1 MLPPLLKIISW
12 LSHNVDSYLPRVIIP
27 RSCLPMLRSGQILP
41 GSNGMRVGI
50 CVAVLIL
57 AGGVANA
64 AELRLFAIPGNTT
77 WADAKQG
84 PLSESRFIEVIDF
97 ESYENGIGPITPLR
111 VVPVPEISLAL
122 TATEVD
128 AATDS
133 SLFAFSLNVTRADVV
148 APTDIELEDGTIVE
162 AGTVLIPR
170 WSPFPQS
177 LEAVQL
183 LRQAGITEIEALIN
197 VAESFPRPP
206 GGDKYNKG
214 LNLTTLGI
222 FERALT
228 DQRLQEG
235 LGSVFDGDPLTHFE
249 RIDRVG
255 QDVKQIWTLY
265 IDLGRYFP
273 IRLFRLYPSLEEPAR
288 VSAYTFHR
296 GLPETEKI
304 IAGLSLDDPS
314 IGQLAFPRFTSIA
327 PTFPT
332 FVSEAS
338 VPVNVEDT
346 IAVAFDPQAY
356 MRYARFD
363 FQTPLDYDLAEME
376 FFADGFVPEA
386 VYTSNALPLPPA
398 TLGRIF
404 WDERKIGDPNRS
416 RAIVRVQTGVNP
428 EPDVL
433 FRVNDFE
440 REVEWRAEGATI
452 IDRRLGSLTEG
463 QEVDLNDENFNLEA
477 REIFSAA
484 LPEDR
489 ARVRL
494 TRKEYKALPGNVR
507 RHVEPDLEFWSG
519 VQLANNGELI
529 NAPSGRPFI
538 QIEAEFLSQE
548 PEAATIIS
556 NLRFEYSAPQITDQ
570 IGGEIAPAVDVIAGR
585 DTSFVL
591 VLSAEIGAENN
602 GFNRLQ
608 VFTPARTEAIE
619 GVEVDLGDGEFLN
632 LERAGG
638 EGEIGENQFRELY
651 VADDQFV
658 VGFPA
663 ISPAEDG
670 QVRNV
675 LVKVC
680 FQGRVIDFRTNFV
693 ASVFLDTLGAE
704 VERRFTRN
712 GILALGSSESGL
724 DTLALFLPQR
734 VQDND
739 VVDFAATDQL
749 SDRNSLAVIAD
760 ISAQSKNLVTNFR
773 VAPNPFT
780 PNGDEVNDEIVA
792 AFDIQRLL
800 TPRPVH
806 LEIFALNGRRLR
818 FIERHLSSGGY
829 SQPWD
834 GRDDAGQVVPPGL
847 YMLRI
852 STEADHAGTP
862 QTRIVSVAY

>member
-1 MLPPLLKIISW
+1 
-12 LSHNVDSYLPRVIIP
+12 
-27 RSCLPMLRSGQILP
+27 
-41 GSNGMRVGI
+41 MRIGI
-50 CVAVLIL
+50 CVAALVL
-57 AGGVANA
+57 AGWVVHAA

-77 WADAKQG
+77 WVDAKQG

-97 ESYENGIGPITPLR
+97 ESYENGIGPILPTR
-111 VVPVPEISLAL
+111 VVPVPEIPLAL
-122 TATEVD
+122 TADEVD

-133 SLFAFSLNVTRADVV
+133 TLFAFSLNVTRADVV
-148 APTDIELEDGTIVE
+148 APTEIELDDGAIVK
-162 AGTVLIPR
+162 AGTVLVPR
-170 WSPFPQS
+170 WSSFPRS

-183 LRQAGITEIEALIN
+183 LRRAGIAEIEAMIN

-222 FERALT
+222 FERTLT
-228 DQRLQEG
+228 GQRLQEG
-235 LGSVFDGDPLTHFE
+235 LGRVFDGDPLTHFE

-255 QDVKQIWTLY
+255 QDVKQIWSLY

-273 IRLFRLYPSLEEPAR
+273 ISLFRLYPSLEEPAR
-288 VSAYTFHR
+288 VSAYTFYR
-296 GLPETEKI
+296 GLPGTEKV
-304 IAGLSLDDPS
+304 IAGLSLDDPK
-314 IGQLAFPRFTSIA
+314 IGQLAFPTFAKIA
-327 PTFPT
+327 STFPT

-346 IAVAFDPQAY
+346 IAVAFNPQAY

-376 FFADGFVPEA
+376 FFADGFFPEA

-440 REVEWRAEGATI
+440 REVEWKEEGAII
-452 IDRRLGSLTEG
+452 IDQRLGSRTFG
-463 QEVDLNDENFNLEA
+463 QGVDLNDPELNLDA
-477 REIFSAA
+477 RELFSAA

-489 ARVRL
+489 QRVRL
-494 TRKEYKALPGNVR
+494 TRDEYKALPGNER
-507 RHVEPDLEFWSG
+507 RHVEPELEFWSG
-519 VQLANNGELI
+519 VQLVNNGELI

-538 QIEAEFLSQE
+538 QIEVEFLSKE

-570 IGGEIAPAVDVIAGR
+570 VFGEIAPAVDVIAGR

-591 VLSAEIGAENN
+591 VLNAGLGAENN

-608 VFTPARTEAIE
+608 VFTPARTEAIK
-619 GVEVDLGDGEFLN
+619 GVEVDLGDGKFLN
-632 LERAGG
+632 LERMDG
-638 EGEIGENQFRELY
+638 EGKIGEGQFRELY

-658 VGFPA
+658 VGFPT

-670 QVRNV
+670 QVRNA
-675 LVKVC
+675 LVKVR
-680 FQGRVIDFRTNFV
+680 FQGRVIDFRTNF
-693 ASVFLDTLGAE
+693 AANVFLDTLGAE
-704 VERRFTRN
+704 TERHFTRS
-712 GILALGSSESGL
+712 GILALGGSESAL
-724 DTLALFLPQR
+724 DTLAIFLPQR
-734 VQDND
+734 VEDND
-739 VVDFAATDQL
+739 VVDFVATDQL

-760 ISAQSKNLVTNFR
+760 ISAQSENLVTNFK

-780 PNGDEVNDEIVA
+780 PNGDDVNDEVVVT
-792 AFDIQRLL
+792 FDVQRLL
-800 TPRPVH
+800 TPKPVY
-806 LEIFALNGRRLR
+806 LEIFDLNGRCLH
-818 FIERHLSSGGY
+818 FIELRLSSGGY
-829 SQPWD
+829 SQQWD
-834 GRDDAGQVVPPGL
+834 GRDDAGQIVPPGL

-852 STEADHAGTP
+852 STEADHAGKA

>member
-1 MLPPLLKIISW
+1 
-12 LSHNVDSYLPRVIIP
+12 
-27 RSCLPMLRSGQILP
+27 
-41 GSNGMRVGI
+41 MRIGI
-50 CVAVLIL
+50 CVAALVL
-57 AGGVANA
+57 GGWVNAA

-77 WADAKQG
+77 WIDAKQG
-84 PLSESRFIEVIDF
+84 PLSENRFIEVIDL
-97 ESYENGIGPITPLR
+97 ESYENGIGPITPSR
-111 VVPVPEISLAL
+111 VVPVPEVPLAL
-122 TATEVD
+122 TAAEVD

-148 APTDIELEDGTIVE
+148 ASTDIELEDGTTVK
-162 AGTVLIPR
+162 AGTVLVPR
-170 WSPFPQS
+170 WNSFPRS

-183 LRQAGITEIEALIN
+183 LRRAGITEIEAMIN

-206 GGDKYNKG
+206 SGDKYNKG
-214 LNLTTLGI
+214 LNLTPLGI

-235 LGSVFDGDPLTHFE
+235 LWYVFDGDPLTHFE

-255 QDVKQIWTLY
+255 QDVKQQWILY

-273 IRLFRLYPSLEEPAR
+273 IRLFRLYPSLEEPSR
-288 VSAYTFHR
+288 VSAYTFSR
-296 GLPETEKI
+296 GLPGTEKV

-314 IGQLAFPRFTSIA
+314 VGQLAFPRFTKIA
-327 PTFPT
+327 STFPT
-332 FVSEAS
+332 FVPEAS
-338 VPVNVEDT
+338 APVNLEDT
-346 IAVAFDPQAY
+346 IAVAFKPQAY

-376 FFADGFVPEA
+376 FLADGFVPEA

-404 WDERKIGDPNRS
+404 WDERKIGDPNGS

-433 FRVNDFE
+433 FRVNKFE
-440 REVEWRAEGATI
+440 RSVEWKEEGASIT
-452 IDRRLGSLTEG
+452 DQRLGSKTFG
-463 QEVDLNDENFNLEA
+463 QEVDLNDEAFNLEA

-494 TRKEYKALPGNVR
+494 TRAEYKSLPGNER

-519 VQLANNGELI
+519 VQLANNGQLI

-538 QIEAEFLSQE
+538 QIEVEFLSE
-548 PEAATIIS
+548 DPAAATIIS

-570 IGGEIAPAVDVIAGR
+570 VFGEIAPAVDVIAGR

-591 VLSAEIGAENN
+591 VLNAGLGAENN

-608 VFTPARTEAIE
+608 VFTPARAEAIE

-632 LERAGG
+632 LERVDDG
-638 EGEIGENQFRELY
+638 GEIGEGQFRELY

-658 VGFPA
+658 VGFPT
-663 ISPAEDG
+663 IGPAEED
-670 QVRNV
+670 QVRNA
-675 LVKVC
+675 LVKVR
-680 FQGRVIDFRTNFV
+680 FQGRVIDFRTNF
-693 ASVFLDTLGAE
+693 AANVFLDTLGAE
-704 VERRFTRN
+704 TERRFTSS
-712 GILALGSSESGL
+712 GILALGGNESAL
-724 DTLALFLPQR
+724 DTLAIFLPQR
-734 VQDND
+734 VEDND

-760 ISAQSKNLVTNFR
+760 ISAQSENLVTNFK
-773 VAPNPFT
+773 VVPNPFT
-780 PNGDEVNDEIVA
+780 PNGDDVNDEVVVT
-792 AFDIQRLL
+792 FDVQRLL
-800 TPRPVH
+800 TPKPVY
-806 LEIFALNGRRLR
+806 LEIFDLNGRRRRL
-818 FIERHLSSGGY
+818 IERQLSSGGY
-829 SQPWD
+829 SQQWD
-834 GRDDAGQVVPPGL
+834 GRNDAGQVVPPGL
-847 YMLRI
+847 YLLRI
-852 STEADHAGTP
+852 STDADHAGEA
-862 QTRIVSVAY
+862 QTRIISVAY